1 MFCRGRPFSCNC
13 AAPLRP
19 RLPLN
24 CVGPPPGLPMVVQA
38 PRGPFGF
45 ILPGSPITSTTTKIT
60 TCPSY
65 SVALFASQ
73 FNQFWRAAC
82 ARCFRVRALVLPP
95 RTAPV
100 LPRGLRISRS
110 PCLKRVLSRVP
121 PRTQSRG
128 CYSAAVLLVPMFSQ
142 SAMQRWLGGRR
153 TVQRCQAREET
164 TTKAT
169 TKKITSGV
177 VVMRRRRHLLC
188 RLDDGTGRSMAR
200 HWGMRSGRT
209 PCLNVWALA
218 MECSSR
224 TTAR

>member
-1 MFCRGRPFSCNC
+1 MVLSSQAVLSLLPPPRSPPALPILLPYSRASSTSSGERRAHGASACVHWFFHRGRH
-13 AAPLRP
+13 
-19 RLPLN
+19 
-24 CVGPPPGLPMVVQA
+24 
-38 PRGPFGF
+38 
-45 ILPGSPITSTTTKIT
+45 
-60 TCPSY
+60 
-65 SVALFASQ
+65 Q
-73 FNQFWRAAC
+73 F
-82 ARCFRVRALVLPP
+82 
-95 RTAPV
+95 